1 MLLSLLSLA
10 LVASPP
16 AWQAATAPA
25 PDLVQMDPAVWTTP
39 GARIPD
45 LELPRVDGSGLVRLK
60 DYEGKKL
67 LLIHFASW

>member
-1 MLLSLLSLA
+1 MLFSLIGLLA
-10 LVASPP
+10 LAVAE
-16 AWQAATAPA
+16 APSENLA
-25 PDLVQMDPAVWTTP
+25 PIDPVVWTTP

-45 LELPRVDGSGLVRLK
+45 IELPRVDGQGLVRLK